1 MYILRL
7 SSIRK
12 KYKLEN
18 SKDKVVL
25 NKISLM
31 FPERGLF
38 SIEGKSGSGKST
50 LLNIISMLDEP
61 TSGSIYYRNK
71 NILKWKDK
79 ERNLYRNKDIG
90 IVFQSYHLLDNETAI
105 FNIMLPALIS
115 GKNIKD
121 GEFAAKSLLKS
132 INFKENLYHQKCKDL
147 SGGEKERVAILRAL
161 INDPSIVL
169 ADEPTGALDTK
180 NSKIVMD
187 LLKDISKTRLVILVS
202 HNQELV
208 REYSDTIIHLKDG
221 IIDNIEEINQ
231 ISDVNDNKNE
241 TKIIHKNGWIKHLSI
256 SNFKRRLK
264 RNIVSIISLIIC
276 LISSILIIG
285 FDLGSGESIKKRS
298 YHQLDYGVASIY
310 KEINN
315 NIPGSKMSLIQ
326 MIRPKVDDLYN
337 INNYLK
343 DYYIEPNIST
353 LVTNYPNIII
363 GEERIDNLGY
373 YPIYSFIDESID
385 KSLLIK
391 GQLPNEDN
399 LNEVVINKT
408 GYKYLK
414 NKLNIEPLNI
424 DLYLSSKY
432 EHHFYKDD
440 PIKPVITDYFVYEK
454 NIKIIGVVDDFNFL
468 STPKIYYSYLSMK
481 DYLNDSLLVNLSK
494 EENRALS
501 WYERL
506 LTCGNEE
513 SLSSYSYQLFLKRN
527 DKRIEVER
535 TINNIPSPYKIESVT
550 YETYKALND
559 LIGAATLGMSL
570 FLMIALLGTGLILG
584 IISFSSFTEDK
595 KISAILTCLG
605 SDKNS
610 IFKIYL
616 MENLFIGG
624 IASISSIIIAPLFS
638 LLANLII
645 KNITT
650 FESII
655 KIPYLSFLGVPLL
668 FPLIIFISTFLVCLL
683 ATYIPLFFSKKI
695 SPKEELNEE

>member
-38 SIEGKSGSGKST
+38 SINGKSGSGKST

-61 TSGSIYYRNK
+61 TSGTIYYRNK

-79 ERNLYRNKDIG
+79 ERDLYRNMDIG
-90 IVFQSYHLLDNETAI
+90 IVFQSYHLLENETVI

-115 GKNIKD
+115 GKKLKEAEI
-121 GEFAAKSLLKS
+121 AAKNLLKS
-132 INFKENLYHQKCKDL
+132 INFKENLFHQKCKDL
-147 SGGEKERVAILRAL
+147 SGGEKERVAILRAI

-187 LLKDISKTRLVILVS
+187 LLKEISKTRLVILVS

-221 IIDNIEEINQ
+221 LIDNIEEINE
-231 ISDVNDNKNE
+231 IEDVNENKNE
-241 TKIIHKNGWIKHLSI
+241 TKTTYKNGWIKHLSV

-285 FDLGSGESIKKRS
+285 FDLGSEESIKKRS

-315 NIPGSKMSLIQ
+315 NIPGSKMSLVQ
-326 MIRPKVDDLYN
+326 MIRPKIDELYA

-373 YPIYSFIDESID
+373 YPVYSFIEESID

-391 GQLPNEDN
+391 GQFPKEDN

-408 GYKYLK
+408 GFKYLK
-414 NKLNIEPLNI
+414 NKLNIEPLDI
-424 DLYLSSKY
+424 ALYLSIKY

-440 PIKPVITDYFVYEK
+440 PLNPVITDYFVYEK

-481 DYLNDSLLVNLSK
+481 DYLTDSILVNLSK
-494 EENRALS
+494 EENNTIS

-506 LTCGNEE
+506 LACTDEE
-513 SLSSYSYQLFLKRN
+513 SLSSYSYQLFLKRS
-527 DKRIEVER
+527 DKRNEVE
-535 TINNIPSPYKIESVT
+535 TIINNIPSPYKIESVT

-605 SDKNS
+605 SNKNS

-624 IASISSIIIAPLFS
+624 IASLTSIIFAPLFS
-638 LLANLII
+638 LLANTII

-650 FESII
+650 FEGII
-655 KIPYLSFLGVPLL
+655 KIPYASFLGVPLL
-668 FPLIIFISTFLVCLL
+668 FPLMIFLSTFLVCLL
-683 ATYIPLFFSKKI
+683 ATYIPLFFFKKI
-695 SPKEELNEE
+695 SPKEELSEE

>member
-18 SKDKVVL
+18 GKDKVVL

-38 SIEGKSGSGKST
+38 SINGKSGSGKST

-61 TSGSIYYRNK
+61 TSGTIYYRNK

-90 IVFQSYHLLDNETAI
+90 IVFQSYHLLENETVI

-115 GKNIKD
+115 GKKLKEAEI
-121 GEFAAKSLLKS
+121 AAKNLLKS

-161 INDPSIVL
+161 INDPSIIL

-187 LLKDISKTRLVILVS
+187 LLKEISKTRLVILVS

-208 REYSDTIIHLKDG
+208 REYSDTIIHLKEG
-221 IIDNIEEINQ
+221 LIDNIEEINE
-231 ISDVNDNKNE
+231 IEDVNENKNE
-241 TKIIHKNGWIKHLSI
+241 TKTTYKNGWIKHLSV

-315 NIPGSKMSLIQ
+315 NIPGSKMSLVQ
-326 MIRPKVDDLYN
+326 MIRPNIDELYT

-373 YPIYSFIDESID
+373 YPVYSFIEESID

-391 GQLPNEDN
+391 GQFPKEDN
-399 LNEVVINKT
+399 LNEVVINKA

-414 NKLNIEPLNI
+414 NKLNIEPLDIN
-424 DLYLSSKY
+424 LYLSIKY

-440 PIKPVITDYFVYEK
+440 PLNPVITDYFVYEK
-454 NIKIIGVVDDFNFL
+454 NIKIIGVVDDFSFL

-481 DYLNDSLLVNLSK
+481 DYLTDSILVNLSK
-494 EENRALS
+494 EGNNTIS

-506 LTCGNEE
+506 LTCTNEE

-527 DKRIEVER
+527 DKRNEIER
-535 TINNIPSPYKIESVT
+535 IINNIPSPYKIESVT

-605 SDKNS
+605 SNKNS

-624 IASISSIIIAPLFS
+624 IASLTSIIIAPLFS
-638 LLANLII
+638 LLANTII

-650 FESII
+650 FEGII
-655 KIPYLSFLGVPLL
+655 KIPYASFLGVPFL
-668 FPLIIFISTFLVCLL
+668 FPLMIFLSTFLVCLL
-683 ATYIPLFFSKKI
+683 ATYIPLFFFKKI
-695 SPKEELNEE
+695 SPKEELSEE